1 MCIRDSPLS
10 YYEEALSKLPSV
22 HDSCEIPVLIFSD
35 DPAWCKE
42 QEMFSSNRFMVS
54 ESGDNITDMC
64 LMSMCDY
71 QIMANSTFSWW
82 GAWLS
87 GSKHVIGPKMWF
99 GPDGADPTDIFLDR
113 WEYLDV

>member
-1 MCIRDSPLS
+1 
-10 YYEEALSKLPSV
+10 
-22 HDSCEIPVLIFSD
+22 
-35 DPAWCKE
+35 
-42 QEMFSSNRFMVS
+42 MFSSNRFMVS

-87 GSKHVIGPKMWF
+87 GSEHVIGPKMWF

>member
-1 MCIRDSPLS
+1 
-10 YYEEALSKLPSV
+10 
-22 HDSCEIPVLIFSD
+22 
-35 DPAWCKE
+35 
-42 QEMFSSNRFMVS
+42 
-54 ESGDNITDMC
+54 MC

-113 WEYLDV
+113 WEYLEVK